1 MSNVKKYDV
10 GQIHFDLFETNPGQ
24 GAPYIQYTH
33 SLPLFTLGE
42 ADHDLNISLIF
53 NYKRYREE
61 KNNNE
66 NPFSI
71 APGFKLNLQKRM
83 TYSQFEEFTGY
94 QEENGDIVQL
104 NHFVGCYSFD
114 DESQRIVRQKTWI
127 DQSGSSL
134 NDNEIF
140 DGDNIVHD
148 YYVQYPDFRKEK
160 FGSSGRI
167 MAVYDKY
174 SDNAVLSYSYD
185 GVGRLS
191 SVETRSEKR
200 IALEYDQNTKLLTSI
215 TYNGQSILFAYN
227 ADGFLSHVQHYL
239 GVKYS
244 FSLERSEHHTDFELC
259 ESDFK
264 IEASSVESSET
275 LYSKKLKLCK
285 DGYTV
290 HIIDK
295 NGNNKI
301 LNTVSYICSS
311 HLLYLRPT
319 PYYVDIKDF
328 NGVTTRV
335 QLANK
340 KIVCSYE
347 VQGGEPKFDEEGE
360 RFYGNVT
367 LYNTS
372 DASNN
377 HQACGVQT
385 KYDGLF
391 MGHIYEDYRHELT
404 QDLSGSEF
412 PGYYTITGWVKSNNN
427 SVYNIALHIG
437 RTSEDEEV
445 HDIYFDSHGQWQFFS
460 LLCYIENNS
469 VYVRSDVTDSVEFRD
484 VRITGQGSGHELEDD
499 SSHTVM
505 SEYNLL
511 AGNVVI
517 PFRNAQFQYIMNGN
531 SSPIE
536 GVTPADV
543 MRCKLRKAREGVFD
557 EIYRNN
563 GQEILIGA
571 TDLKVLHNGNY
582 ISVNNLDLGT
592 RSFSGGQAALTRI
605 HIEDPTDDTPAFI
618 IKTNHI
624 GNTLISE
631 EKLDINQDVVESI
644 AKGILTEY
652 VRDTQG
658 RIINERVDGL
668 YEHQATYTD
677 SLITVK
683 DIDPVSGAVMNS
695 QKYYIDETWG
705 VVTRVE
711 TLDANGTVQDL
722 KIFTFDDAR
731 NTVVSTAFDGM
742 LTQKHTYAYSK
753 GRLASIVGGSLN
765 YNFAYDD
772 ATGTLATVS
781 KNQTPIER
789 HTYVRDTSDYS
800 TVVTDQYPPDDDTS
814 NPLYTRISTYD
825 KYGRLTAIQ
834 GILENQYCI
843 SPRCRYSVGGF
854 PTYTMEHYNKATHG
868 ELIHCNSNPDGKDAM
883 LSKATDHLA
892 NEYTCYGYYAGKL
905 NAALTYERNNNDNDN
920 SNNDNNNMLRTETFV
935 YDKLGRLTKDQF
947 YHVWSTNESVT
958 SEITYARAEDNPLA
972 DNRISQYKFLVN
984 GSSKAQTTNTFDIY
998 KRVDNKEFLIDN
1010 KVFSKNIN
1018 YTGNRISSI
1027 TDSAGGE
1034 ISYTYDSLGRII
1046 SIDDGNPITYKYD
1059 SFGRL
1064 NRENNKALDKTFV
1077 YRYNSIGNVTQV
1089 KEYPYTTGSLP
1100 TAVVETAY
1108 EYNGIHPDRLTSF
1121 GGTSISYNAMGC
1133 PTTVNGYNTAWAKG
1147 KLSALSK
1154 GTAAVG
1160 QHIYNYSYN
1169 AYGQRIGVRYTFM
1182 LSAPSSAIAMGTLM
1196 GYTKAFC
1203 YDQSGRLIC
1212 ERKIGNYY
1220 GEGTASEQTV
1230 FLYDETGIIG
1240 MMYTGTNGTTA
1251 TYYFRRNLL
1260 GDVIGIYN
1268 TNGDKVGGYAYDAW
1282 GNCTI
1287 TLNTNGIAT
1296 KNPIRYRG
1304 YYYDQDTG
1312 LYYLNARY
1320 YSPEWRRFIS
1330 PDDTAYLD
1338 PDSVNGLN
1346 LYCYCNNDPVNYVD
1360 PSGHLG
1366 IGLTLLIAT
1375 GVGLAFG
1382 FGIEVA
1388 KQVYNDGDW
1397 NWDPTTWNWWE
1408 LGKASLIGA
1417 ATGFAY
1423 GLGGVAGGIIKG
1435 SFKALIIAGKA
1446 LSVSQS
1452 VGVLLGTAALT
1463 NFTAGI
1469 AGYAMHTAGS
1479 ETESFNVLKAVSEG
1493 VGQAGKGVHT
1503 FFTGGLF
1510 VASGIWKVGLGAKN
1524 TIGSMIVRSA
1534 GKYVVSFLPNYF
1546 FENLF

>member
-185 GVGRLS
+185 GNGRLS
-191 SVETRSEKR
+191 SVNTRSGKE
-200 IALEYDQNTKLLTSI
+200 ITLVYDQNTKLLTSI

-227 ADGFLSHVQHYL
+227 ADGFLSHIQHYL

-244 FSLERSEHHTDFELC
+244 FSLERSEHHTGFELC
-259 ESDFK
+259 ESDYK

-295 NGNNKI
+295 NGNDKI
-301 LNTVSYICSS
+301 VNTVSYICSN

-391 MGHIYEDYRHELT
+391 MGHTYENFTHVLT

-484 VRITGQGSGHELEDD
+484 VRITGQGSGIELEDD

-511 AGNVVI
+511 TGNDAI

-531 SSPIE
+531 SHPIE

-557 EIYRNN
+557 EIYSNN
-563 GQEILIGA
+563 GQEIQIGA

-592 RSFSGGQAALTRI
+592 WSFSGGQAALTRI
-605 HIEDPTDDTPAFI
+605 HIEDPTEDTPAFI
-618 IKTNHI
+618 IKMNFI
-624 GNTLISE
+624 EGTLISE

-644 AKGILTEY
+644 SEGVHTEY

-705 VVTRVE
+705 VVTRIE

-742 LTQKHTYAYSK
+742 LIQKHTYAYSK

-772 ATGTLATVS
+772 ATGTLATVT

-843 SPRCRYSVGGF
+843 SPRCGYYVGDF
-854 PTYTMEHYNKATHG
+854 PKYTMEYYNKATHG
-868 ELIHCNSNPDGKDAM
+868 GLIHFNSNPDGKDAM

-905 NAALTYERNNNDNDN
+905 NAALTYERNNN
-920 SNNDNNNMLRTETFV
+920 NNNNINYLLRTETFV
-935 YDKLGRLTKDQF
+935 YDKLGRLKKDQF

-972 DNRISQYKFLVN
+972 DNRIEQYKFLVN
-984 GSSKAQTTNTFDIY
+984 GSSKAWTINTFDTY
-998 KRVDNKEFLIDN
+998 KRVDHKEVLIDN

-1133 PTTVNGYNTAWAKG
+1133 PTTVNGYTATWTRG
-1147 KLSALSK
+1147 KLSKLTK
-1154 GTAAVG
+1154 GSRITG
-1160 QHIYNYSYN
+1160 THTYNYTYN
-1169 AYGQRIGVRYTFM
+1169 AFGQRIGINYNYMAGT
-1182 LSAPSSAIAMGTLM
+1182 SSSSAIVMGMLTSYSLN
-1196 GYTKAFC
+1196 FC
-1203 YDQSGRLIC
+1203 YDQSGRLIS
-1212 ERKIGNYY
+1212 ESKTSQYY
-1220 GEGTASEQTV
+1220 GEGSATEKKV
-1230 FLYDETGIIG
+1230 YLYDESGIIG
-1240 MMYTGTNGTTA
+1240 MVYTGTDDETD

-1320 YSPEWRRFIS
+1320 YNPEWRRFIS
-1330 PDDTAYLD
+1330 PDDTSYLD
-1338 PDSVNGLN
+1338 PEIESGLN
-1346 LYCYCNNDPVNYVD
+1346 LYCYCNDDPVNYAD
-1360 PSGHLG
+1360 PSGHSITAVLIGAFVVGAITGAVISVATQLVDNEYDFSRINPWLVVSDAVFGGLNGLLAASGLG
-1366 IGLTLLIAT
+1366 ALASAFLGASLGGLQAVISSAIKGETINMTDVLIAA
-1375 GVGLAFG
+1375 AFG
-1382 FGIEVA
+1382 FVGGFIPKTGINA
-1388 KQVYNDGDW
+1388 KQV
-1397 NWDPTTWNWWE
+1397 
-1408 LGKASLIGA
+1408 
-1417 ATGFAY
+1417 
-1423 GLGGVAGGIIKG
+1423 
-1435 SFKALIIAGKA
+1435 AGKGKTIVWHIKNA
-1446 LSVSQS
+1446 VSDRRKMMYLRK
-1452 VGVLLGTAALT
+1452 GKELILDTAT
-1463 NFTAGI
+1463 RAGFYVVSTVVSSI
-1469 AGYAMHTAGS
+1469 GAGYAS
-1479 ETESFNVLKAVSEG
+1479 P
-1493 VGQAGKGVHT
+1493 
-1503 FFTGGLF
+1503 
-1510 VASGIWKVGLGAKN
+1510 KN
-1524 TIGSMIVRSA
+1524 IGEYSY
-1534 GKYVVSFLPNYF
+1534 GT
-1546 FENLF
+1546 